1 MLYMLD
7 PPFYI
12 ILQIG
17 RLGMK
22 SDLFDSSFCSYI
34 EGEAVKADK
43 PNYTA
48 LTDCLAYNKICQWC
62 IYGEIEFV

>member
-34 EGEAVKADK
+34 EGEAVKADE

-48 LTDCLAYNKICQWC
+48 LTDCLAYK
-62 IYGEIEFV
+62 